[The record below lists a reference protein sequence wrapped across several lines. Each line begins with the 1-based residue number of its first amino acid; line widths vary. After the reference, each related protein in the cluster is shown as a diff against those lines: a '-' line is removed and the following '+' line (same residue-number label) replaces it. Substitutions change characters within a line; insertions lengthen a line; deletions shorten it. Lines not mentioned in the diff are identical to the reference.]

1 MQFQKN
7 TSRDKSK
14 FIPKL
19 IVKSILVL
27 FFLFIV
33 MLLVDRI
40 DFPAPNKKIE
50 KTIKM
55 KTLRLLNKKYFAIIL
70 SLSLLNFASQSNEP
84 VDIWN
89 LENKEVSKEEITSE
103 NAKENEI
110 LLNSVYKMQSQKKK
124 I

>member
-50 KTIKM
+50 KTIK
-55 KTLRLLNKKYFAIIL
+55 
-70 SLSLLNFASQSNEP
+70 NE
-84 VDIWN
+84 N
-89 LENKEVSKEEITSE
+89 L
-103 NAKENEI
+103 
-110 LLNSVYKMQSQKKK
+110 K
-124 I
+124 IVK